1 MKIVFLG
8 PPGAGKGTQAMVIS
22 RELGIPHI
30 STGDIFRQNIKN
42 ETPLG
47 VAAKKFIDEGRLVP
61 DDLTLDLVND
71 RLAAADCKNGYLLDG
86 FPRTL
91 PQAEALD
98 EKVALDYA
106 VNVDVAHDHLI
117 DRLSGRRV
125 CPECGAS
132 YHVTTLDG
140 SEECAVC
147 GNLLIQ
153 RDDDKPETIRKRLEV
168 YEAQTRALIDFYRD
182 KGILVDIDGARSVEE
197 VRADILAALGSDAK

>member
-132 YHVTTLDG
+132 YHITTLDG
-140 SEECAVC
+140 AEECAVC

-182 KGILVDIDGARSVEE
+182 KGILVDIDGARSIEE